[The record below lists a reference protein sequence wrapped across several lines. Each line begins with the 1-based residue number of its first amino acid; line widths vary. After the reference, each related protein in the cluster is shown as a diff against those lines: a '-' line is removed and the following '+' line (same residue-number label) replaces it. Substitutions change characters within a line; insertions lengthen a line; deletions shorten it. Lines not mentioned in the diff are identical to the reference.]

1 MNFFVLKKILCRRI
15 QIFYIRSIQYDVM
28 CEEKS
33 DDTARMA
40 EDGDVEGVEK
50 RYWGKEGRR

>member
-1 MNFFVLKKILCRRI
+1 
-15 QIFYIRSIQYDVM
+15 M